1 VSQKRGKEEVIAA
14 LGTPSDG
21 GCTGSPALRLVMSH
35 LGHAL
40 GTTHIRCVG
49 EVGGDAAGEA
59 AMNPSWILK

>member
-1 VSQKRGKEEVIAA
+1 MSQKRGKEEVIAA

-40 GTTHIRCVG
+40 GTAPIRCVG
-49 EVGGDAAGEA
+49 GVGSRDAGDAA
-59 AMNPSWILK
+59 MISSWMWN